1 MGNVRNEQ
9 VEKGLRCKNCYLLLH
24 NQLLHIEAPLWHL
37 LRLQEYTYKPD
48 MNQCHQE
55 SGNILHFLHQ
65 QSPQG
70 CYSTFFS
77 TNCKYSNFQFD
88 FLDITCLISQEIMKI
103 HIISPRNTFPWSPTA
118 PCNLHMTPNCFSL
131 HKISVDINLQNLGN
145 TSSLTRNHKDNHIT

>member
-1 MGNVRNEQ
+1 MGNVGNEQ

-37 LRLQEYTYKPD
+37 LQLQEYTYKPD

-55 SGNILHFLHQ
+55 SGNIPHFLHQ

-88 FLDITCLISQEIMKI
+88 FLDITCLIPQEIMKI
-103 HIISPRNTFPWSPTA
+103 HIISHLETPFPGVPPHHA
-118 PCNLHMTPNCFSL
+118 
-131 HKISVDINLQNLGN
+131 
-145 TSSLTRNHKDNHIT
+145 TST